1 MTAVGPRAPSQ
12 AWRWLVAAWVVAL
25 AATLAA
31 LFLGEVMGMTPC
43 LLCWYQRIAMFPMAI
58 ILGIAAFADDR
69 RGAVY
74 ALPFAVAGAALGAY
88 HTALIAGW
96 VPAWWVPCG
105 TGPSCS
111 RQDLAILG
119 GIQLPW
125 LSLAAFLGVLS
136 LLYVYLQRTRR

>member
-1 MTAVGPRAPSQ
+1 MAVVMIMSVVLIAM
-12 AWRWLVAAWVVAL
+12 LCVAAY
-25 AATLAA
+25 TL
-31 LFLGEVMGMTPC
+31 
-43 LLCWYQRIAMFPMAI
+43 
-58 ILGIAAFADDR
+58 
-69 RGAVY
+69 AVY